1 LCFTRSALLY
11 GFLIFQETGGNGPKS
26 MARLDGATANED
38 LIFPDGDAA
47 GDDPWILVMD
57 DAAGRAGV
65 AG

>member
-11 GFLIFQETGGNGPKS
+11 GFLVLQETGGNGPKS
-26 MARLDGATANED
+26 MAGFDGSTANED
-38 LIFPDGDAA
+38 LIFPNGDAA

-57 DAAGRAGV
+57 DAAGRARV